1 MTGHDDRV
9 LSVASDSH
17 GNLCTSSL
25 DKSVRLWKP
34 TLSSKTEN
42 LCHDDQVNFTS
53 VSRDGNYLLTG
64 SRWEFGFM
72 YSLFYVQIFYAQ
84 LFFPDDVQSL
94 HIENSIYCECITFG
108 CALIYIQHYINTKKQ
123 IYFVL
128 LKLYFSYITD
138 SKVQHPF
145 TYRYTTC

>member
-1 MTGHDDRV
+1 MRFSGSSLSFHFGTFFEYCLFQANELASMTGHDDRV

-53 VSRDGNYLLTG
+53 VSRNGNYLLTG

-72 YSLFYVQIFYAQ
+72 YSLFYIQIFYVQ
-84 LFFPDDVQSL
+84 LYFPDDVQSL
-94 HIENSIYCECITFG
+94 HIENSIYC
-108 CALIYIQHYINTKKQ
+108 
-123 IYFVL
+123 
-128 LKLYFSYITD
+128 
-138 SKVQHPF
+138 
-145 TYRYTTC
+145 

>member
-1 MTGHDDRV
+1 MRFSGSSLSFHFGTFFEYCLFQANELASMTGHDDRV

-53 VSRDGNYLLTG
+53 VSRNGNYLLTG
-64 SRWEFGFM
+64 SRWDFGFIYSCFM
-72 YSLFYVQIFYAQ
+72 YSFFYVQLFYVL
-84 LFFPDDVQSL
+84 LFFPDDTQNL
-94 HIENSIYCECITFG
+94 HIENTIYC
-108 CALIYIQHYINTKKQ
+108 
-123 IYFVL
+123 
-128 LKLYFSYITD
+128 
-138 SKVQHPF
+138 
-145 TYRYTTC
+145 

>member
-53 VSRDGNYLLTG
+53 VSRNGNYLLTG
-64 SRWEFGFM
+64 SRWDFGFM
-72 YSLFYVQIFYAQ
+72 YSCFMYS
-84 LFFPDDVQSL
+84 FFMYSYFMYCYFFLMTHRICTQKTRYIVNVL
-94 HIENSIYCECITFG
+94 HL
-108 CALIYIQHYINTKKQ
+108 ALHQYIQCYLNAQKQ
-123 IYFVL
+123 IYSIL
-128 LKLYFSYITD
+128 LKLYFGYITD

-145 TYRYTTC
+145 TY

>member
-1 MTGHDDRV
+1 MGQYLRFSGSSLSFHFGTFFEYCLFQANELASMTGHDDRV

-53 VSRDGNYLLTG
+53 VSRNGNYLLTG

-72 YSLFYVQIFYAQ
+72 YSLFYIQIFYVQ
-84 LFFPDDVQSL
+84 LYFPDDVQSL
-94 HIENSIYCECITFG
+94 HIENSIYC
-108 CALIYIQHYINTKKQ
+108 
-123 IYFVL
+123 
-128 LKLYFSYITD
+128 
-138 SKVQHPF
+138 
-145 TYRYTTC
+145 

>member
-1 MTGHDDRV
+1 MGQYLRFSGSSLSFHFGTFFEYCLFQANELASMTGHDDRV

-53 VSRDGNYLLTG
+53 VSRNGNYLLTG

-72 YSLFYVQIFYAQ
+72 YSLFYIQIFYVQ
-84 LFFPDDVQSL
+84 LYFPDDVQSL
-94 HIENSIYCECITFG
+94 HIENCIYC
-108 CALIYIQHYINTKKQ
+108 
-123 IYFVL
+123 
-128 LKLYFSYITD
+128 
-138 SKVQHPF
+138 
-145 TYRYTTC
+145 

>member
-1 MTGHDDRV
+1 MRFSGSSLSFHFGTFFEYCLFQANELASMTGHDDRV

-53 VSRDGNYLLTG
+53 VSRNGNYLLTG

-72 YSLFYVQIFYAQ
+72 YSFFYVQIFYVQ

-94 HIENSIYCECITFG
+94 HIENSIYC
-108 CALIYIQHYINTKKQ
+108 
-123 IYFVL
+123 
-128 LKLYFSYITD
+128 
-138 SKVQHPF
+138 
-145 TYRYTTC
+145 

>member
-1 MTGHDDRV
+1 MRFSGSSLSFHFGTFFEYCLFQANELASMTGHDDRV

-53 VSRDGNYLLTG
+53 VSRNGNYLLTG

-72 YSLFYVQIFYAQ
+72 YSLFYVQIFYVQ

-94 HIENSIYCECITFG
+94 HIENSIYC
-108 CALIYIQHYINTKKQ
+108 
-123 IYFVL
+123 
-128 LKLYFSYITD
+128 
-138 SKVQHPF
+138 
-145 TYRYTTC
+145 

>member
-1 MTGHDDRV
+1 MGQYLRFSGSSLSFHFGTFFEYCLFQANELASMTGHDDRV

-53 VSRDGNYLLTG
+53 VSRNGNYLLTG

-72 YSLFYVQIFYAQ
+72 YSLFYVQIFYVQ

-94 HIENSIYCECITFG
+94 HIENSIYC
-108 CALIYIQHYINTKKQ
+108 
-123 IYFVL
+123 
-128 LKLYFSYITD
+128 
-138 SKVQHPF
+138 
-145 TYRYTTC
+145 

>member
-1 MTGHDDRV
+1 MRFSGSSLSFHFGTFFEYYLFQANELASMTGHDDRV

-53 VSRDGNYLLTG
+53 VSRNGIYLLTG

-72 YSLFYVQIFYAQ
+72 YSLFYVQIFYVH
-84 LFFPDDVQSL
+84 LFFSWWRTEFA
-94 HIENSIYCECITFG
+94 HR
-108 CALIYIQHYINTKKQ
+108 
-123 IYFVL
+123 
-128 LKLYFSYITD
+128 KLYILLMYYIWLCIN
-138 SKVQHPF
+138 
-145 TYRYTTC
+145 TYRYLALH